1 LALIKDSFKK
11 FKLLYP
17 YLLESDLIE
26 YYSVFGGLEDTYR
39 FNFITN
45 SRQDIILD
53 LAQNDFAS
61 KYYPFFIFDEPFRRV
76 LITIANG
83 NKKYFSILNKNSIG
97 TNFGE
102 EIFFEL
108 IDNGILFKVN
118 SKEKPLKMYQK
129 QKLKKEFRDYKIEP
143 KLFFKDPFLRFWFAF
158 VEPFKKINGIDNS
171 ALIENFNKNSIKL
184 YSLVFEQLS
193 TIYLHKFFKNR
204 GVEISCTS
212 FWDVYSE
219 YDIYCKSS
227 DNKFIV
233 GECKYSNRVV
243 TKSEYIKLMY
253 KIEQSNLK
261 GDYIAFF
268 AKSGYSKELEK
279 LKSDRLMLFTLKD
292 VIGF

>member
-1 LALIKDSFKK
+1 MIRDSFKK
-11 FKLLYP
+11 FKLQYP
-17 YLLESDLIE
+17 YLLDSQLIE
-26 YYSVFGGLEDTYR
+26 YFSIFGGLEEVYK
-39 FNFITN
+39 FNFLTN
-45 SRQDIILD
+45 SIDDIILN
-53 LAQNDFAS
+53 LAQDNFAT

-76 LITIANG
+76 LITIAKG

-102 EIFFEL
+102 EIFLEL
-108 IDNGILFKVN
+108 IDNDILFRVD
-118 SKEKPLKMYQK
+118 SKEKPLKLYEK
-129 QKLKKEFRDYKIEP
+129 QKIKKEFRDYKIEP

-158 VEPFKKINGIDNS
+158 VEPFKGDMG
-171 ALIENFNKNSIKL
+171 FNKETFINNFKQNSIKV

-193 TIYLHKFFKNR
+193 TIYLHDFFKKR
-204 GVEISCTS
+204 GIKINCTS
-212 FWDVYSE
+212 FWDIYSE

-227 DNKFIV
+227 DDRYIV

-243 TKSEYIKLMY
+243 TKSEYIKLKY

-261 GDYIAFF
+261 SDYIAFF

-279 LKSDRLMLFTLKD
+279 LKSNRLMLFTLKD